1 MLHFHDMWNVKMQ
14 MSLAV
19 DAVLQMR
26 RGFDALPTQHP
37 ASVLRVPELPYGALV
52 GPWIPV

>member
-1 MLHFHDMWNVKMQ
+1 MQ
-14 MSLAV
+14 TSLAV
-19 DAVLQMR
+19 DAVVQMR

-37 ASVLRVPELPYGALV
+37 TSVLRVPELPYGALV